1 MASVNSIT
9 FDKTAYAPGDT
20 VTTTIGYTPDTP
32 SVASQTFTV
41 TANVMD
47 ASGAVVATNTAPFSV
62 NTAQAGDTVSLS
74 DDGSHTWAEGATT
87 VEADGSLSV
96 PFTATA

>member
-1 MASVNSIT
+1 MAAVNSIT
-9 FDKTAYAPGDT
+9 FDKPAYAPGDT
-20 VTTTIGYTPDTP
+20 VTATVDYTPDTP
-32 SVASQTFTV
+32 SVTSQTFTV

-47 ASGAVVATNTAPFSV
+47 AAGAVVATNTAPFAV
-62 NTAQAGDTVSLS
+62 NSSQAGDTVSLS
-74 DDGSHTWAEGATT
+74 DDGNHTWAEGATT